1 MSFQNRISDI
11 VNKNTS
17 SKRRKFNI
25 SSLIAEHMSKNIVLI
40 GLIML
45 IGISTNYAYSQEIGL
60 STFQESAQLII
71 DNKISQN
78 TTASITLLSTN
89 IQEIRIPIELEEKLS
104 KGLKSLGY
112 EINSRTQIIQIIIGN
127 EKTAME
133 FGKFLFKHGIF
144 AQPIRYPTVPKNQ
157 ARLRISVT
165 AWLTNSDIEKSLK
178 IFEKGYKKF
187 F

>member
-1 MSFQNRISDI
+1 LY
-11 VNKNTS
+11 
-17 SKRRKFNI
+17 I
-25 SSLIAEHMSKNIVLI
+25 SS
-40 GLIML
+40 
-45 IGISTNYAYSQEIGL
+45 
-60 STFQESAQLII
+60 
-71 DNKISQN
+71 
-78 TTASITLLSTN
+78 
-89 IQEIRIPIELEEKLS
+89 LS
-104 KGLKSLGY
+104 KGLGSFGGYVASQNNVIDVCINKSKSFIYTSALPSFLVEHSIKRIQSQRDIQKKKLENNIEKLSNGLQSIGY
-112 EINSRTQIIQIIIGN
+112 EINSKTQIIPIIIGS

-133 FGKFLFKHGIF
+133 FGKFLFNNGVF

>member
-1 MSFQNRISDI
+1 MY
-11 VNKNTS
+11 
-17 SKRRKFNI
+17 I
-25 SSLIAEHMSKNIVLI
+25 SS
-40 GLIML
+40 
-45 IGISTNYAYSQEIGL
+45 
-60 STFQESAQLII
+60 
-71 DNKISQN
+71 
-78 TTASITLLSTN
+78 
-89 IQEIRIPIELEEKLS
+89 LS
-104 KGLKSLGY
+104 KGLGSFGGYVASQNNVIDVCINKSKSFIYTSALPSFLVEHSIKRIQSQRDIQKKKLENNIEKLSNGLQSIGY
-112 EINSRTQIIQIIIGN
+112 EINSKTQIIPIIIGS

-133 FGKFLFKHGIF
+133 FGKFLFNNGVF